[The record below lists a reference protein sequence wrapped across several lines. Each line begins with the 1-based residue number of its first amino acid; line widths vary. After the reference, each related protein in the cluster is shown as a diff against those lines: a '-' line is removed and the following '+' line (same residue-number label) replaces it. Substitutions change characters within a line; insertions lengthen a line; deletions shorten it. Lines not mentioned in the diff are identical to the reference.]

1 VVLDRP
7 DPAVPFVVLVR
18 ERGGS
23 VMASDITAVKAAVDA
38 AFRDEWGRVVA
49 TLIRTTGDWD
59 LAEECAQEAFAL
71 ALQRWPRDGI
81 PGRPGAW
88 LTTAARNRAIDV
100 LRRKAVGAAKLR
112 EVAAMSYE
120 PEPPAADDSPV
131 PDDRLR
137 LMFTCCHPALALEA
151 RVALTLRT
159 LAGLTTAEI
168 ARAFLASEPTM
179 AKRLVRAKQKIQNAG
194 IPYRVPP
201 AHLLP
206 ERTPGVLAVLYLLFN
221 EGYSATAGADLV
233 RQNLCAEAIR
243 LARVLAALMPDEA
256 EAAGLLAL
264 MLLHDAR
271 RAARLDAQGDL
282 VTLEDQ
288 DRARWDRA
296 EIAEGVAALEGALR
310 RGQPGPYQV
319 QAAIAA
325 CHATAATAADTDW
338 AQIAALYEQLA
349 WFLPTPVVELNRA
362 VAVGMAE
369 GPAAGLPLVAALEAS
384 GKLAGYHLL
393 PATRADLLRRLGRRS
408 EAAAAYRDA
417 LELASTDAER
427 RFLSRRLAETGEP
440 A

>member
-1 VVLDRP
+1 MT
-7 DPAVPFVVLVR
+7 AEAAETAETAKAAEVR
-18 ERGGS
+18 
-23 VMASDITAVKAAVDA
+23 AAVDA
-38 AFRDEWGRVVA
+38 AFREEWGRVVA
-49 TLIRTTGDWD
+49 TLIRVTGDWD

-100 LRRKAVGAAKLR
+100 LRRAAVGAAKLR
-112 EVAAMSYE
+112 EVAAMSYSPDE
-120 PEPPAADDSPV
+120 PFPSVDHSGV

-137 LMFTCCHPALALEA
+137 LMFTCCHPALSLEA

-179 AKRLVRAKQKIQNAG
+179 AKRLVRAKQKIQHAG

-206 ERTPGVLAVLYLLFN
+206 ERTPGVLGVLYLLFN

-233 RQNLCAEAIR
+233 RKNLSAEAIR
-243 LARVLAALMPDEA
+243 LARVLARLMPDEP

-271 RAARLDAQGDL
+271 RAARLDDHGDL

-288 DRARWDRA
+288 DRRQWDA
-296 EIAEGVAALEGALR
+296 GEIAEGLALLDAALR
-310 RGQPGPYQV
+310 RGSPGPYQV

-325 CHATAATAADTDW
+325 CHATAPTADRTDW
-338 AQIAALYEQLA
+338 PQIAALYGQLFE
-349 WFLPTPVVELNRA
+349 FLPTPVVELNHA
-362 VAVGMAE
+362 VAVGMAR
-369 GPAAGLPLVAALEAS
+369 GPLAGLELVEALEAS
-384 GKLAGYHLL
+384 GQLAGYHLL
-393 PATRADLLRRLGRRS
+393 PANLADFLRRLGRAR
-408 EAAAAYRDA
+408 EAAAAYAKA
-417 LELASTDAER
+417 LELANTDAER
-427 RFLSRRLAETGEP
+427 RFLTRRLAETSGP
-440 A
+440 G

>member
-1 VVLDRP
+1 MTGD
-7 DPAVPFVVLVR
+7 AV
-18 ERGGS
+18 G
-23 VMASDITAVKAAVDA
+23 AAVA
-38 AFRDEWGRVVA
+38 SAFREEWGKVVA

-59 LAEECAQEAFAL
+59 LAEECAQDAFAL

-100 LRRKAVGAAKLR
+100 LRRRAVGAAKLR
-112 EVAAMSYE
+112 EVAAMSPMSPDE
-120 PEPPAADDSPV
+120 PAVSDLEPDESGV

-137 LMFTCCHPALALEA
+137 LMFTCCHPALSLEA

-168 ARAFLASEPTM
+168 ARAFLSSEPTM

-206 ERTPGVLAVLYLLFN
+206 DRTPGVLGVLYLLFN
-221 EGYSATAGADLV
+221 EGYSATTGADLV

-271 RAARLDAQGDL
+271 RSARLDAAGDL

-288 DRARWDRA
+288 DRSSWDRA
-296 EIAEGVAALEGALR
+296 SIGEGVAVLAGALR
-310 RGQPGPYQV
+310 RGRAGPYQI

-325 CHATAATAADTDW
+325 CHATASAAADTDW
-338 AQIAALYEQLA
+338 AQIAGLYEQLA
-349 WFLPTPVVELNRA
+349 RFLPTPVVALNHA
-362 VAVGMAE
+362 VAVGMAF
-369 GPAAGLPLVAALEAS
+369 GPAAALPLVAALEES
-384 GKLAGYHLL
+384 GQLDGYHLL
-393 PATRADLLRRLGRRS
+393 PATRADMLRRLGRLS
-408 EAAAAYRDA
+408 EASLAYREA
-417 LELASTDAER
+417 LELAGTDAER
-427 RFLSRRLAETGEP
+427 RFLTRRLAETSI
-440 A
+440 

>member
-1 VVLDRP
+1 MTMD
-7 DPAVPFVVLVR
+7 
-18 ERGGS
+18 
-23 VMASDITAVKAAVDA
+23 VKAAVDA

-59 LAEECAQEAFAL
+59 LAEECAQDAFAM
-71 ALQRWPRDGI
+71 ALQRWPKDGI

-112 EVAAMSYE
+112 EVAAMS
-120 PEPPAADDSPV
+120 PEPDQVPAAETDHSGV

-137 LMFTCCHPALALEA
+137 LMFTCCHPALSLEA

-159 LAGLTTAEI
+159 MAGLTTAEI

-179 AKRLVRAKQKIQNAG
+179 AKRLVRAKQKIQHAG

-206 ERTPGVLAVLYLLFN
+206 ERVPGVLGVLYLLFN

-233 RQNLCAEAIR
+233 RQNLSAEAIR
-243 LARVLAALMPDEA
+243 LARVLVRLMPDEP
-256 EAAGLLAL
+256 ETTGLLAL

-271 RAARLDAQGDL
+271 RAARLDDRGDL

-288 DRARWDRA
+288 DRGAWNAA
-296 EIAEGVAALEGALR
+296 EIGEGVSLLEGALR
-310 RGQPGPYQV
+310 RGNPGPYQI

-325 CHATAATAADTDW
+325 CHATAPTPESTDW
-338 AQIAALYEQLA
+338 AQIAALYGRLA
-349 WFLPTPVVELNRA
+349 DFLPSPVVELNYA
-362 VAVGMAE
+362 VAVGMAR
-369 GPAAGLPLVAALEAS
+369 GPAAGLELVAALEAS

-393 PATRADLLRRLGRRS
+393 PATRADLLRRLGRRP
-408 EAAAAYRDA
+408 EAAAAYAEA
-417 LELASTDAER
+417 LELTSTDAER
-427 RFLSRRLAETGEP
+427 RYLTRRLSETSG
-440 A
+440 